1 MMTAKFSIQS
11 WKKIYVEL
19 QIMYV
24 HIMANY
30 STIKNWLLL
39 RVEDTGYV
47 FLLFSS
53 FFCPC
58 ASYCFTSTVSSAPGR
73 SQKFSSKTKYHF

>member
-1 MMTAKFSIQS
+1 MYI
-11 WKKIYVEL
+11 EL

-47 FLLFSS
+47 RSFVLLFPIVLHQL
-53 FFCPC
+53 CLLHQVG
-58 ASYCFTSTVSSAPGR
+58 A
-73 SQKFSSKTKYHF
+73 KKINSKTKCQF